1 LEAAVSITST
11 QTKQRQNVM
20 ALACLWRVSLDMTVM
35 KVADIHIAMKEL
47 YFGNPIKKYVSQA
60 VQLEK
65 GMGSYR

>member
-1 LEAAVSITST
+1 
-11 QTKQRQNVM
+11 M
-20 ALACLWRVSLDMTVM
+20 ALACLWRVSLDMTAM

-65 GMGSYR
+65 GMGSKVLKTIHVIHF